1 MLAGDALSSEFIS
14 GNNMEANR
22 RPLSPASSGTGR
34 LLSRRMNLHFQG
46 LRTGQEGR
54 IKTEVRDLHDLAERT
69 SQWTLHSDI
78 VPLYDNAACV
88 LRPMCHVYR
97 TMIAGIILVPE

>member
-1 MLAGDALSSEFIS
+1 MSAGDALSSKFIS
-14 GNNMEANR
+14 GNNVEATR
-22 RPLSPASSGTGR
+22 RPLSPAPSGTGR
-34 LLSRRMNLHFQG
+34 LLSRRMKLQCQG

-54 IKTEVRDLHDLAERT
+54 LKTAVRDLHDLAERT

-88 LRPMCHVYR
+88 LRPKCHVYQ
-97 TMIAGIILVPE
+97 TMVAGIILVPE